1 MLDSH
6 QVEELIRMVAALDKP
21 ALVEQFQTYHAS
33 FPIDF
38 TREFLES
45 QPTDRLRHLLRS
57 FARVCR
63 RPRVEP
69 RSRPPRRPAECACDS
84 QSRIRRDVLL
94 GWAGEESGRTG

>member
-45 QPTDRLRHLLRS
+45 QPTDRLRHLFVALCLHTQKMPEIAAS
-57 FARVCR
+57 A
-63 RPRVEP
+63 
-69 RSRPPRRPAECACDS
+69 A
-84 QSRIRRDVLL
+84 
-94 GWAGEESGRTG
+94 